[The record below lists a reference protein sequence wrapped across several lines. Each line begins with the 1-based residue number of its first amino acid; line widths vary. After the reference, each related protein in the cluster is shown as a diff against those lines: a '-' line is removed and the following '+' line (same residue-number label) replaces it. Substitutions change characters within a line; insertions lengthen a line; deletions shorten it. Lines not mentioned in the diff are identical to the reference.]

1 MRLPALGTVLTVFGD
16 EETKNSSCVELE
28 CGMTPLGAISWA
40 LSSDELECGTT
51 PLVRGESSRS
61 VVTESMAGNFKT

>member
-1 MRLPALGTVLTVFGD
+1 
-16 EETKNSSCVELE
+16 
-28 CGMTPLGAISWA
+28 MTPLGAISWA

-51 PLVRGESSRS
+51 PLVRGDSATRYLVSSRS